1 MLNSFSFILQ
11 DLRSVYDDD
20 CNVLDLDEN
29 ESKIEEFDQT
39 PLKENGL
46 IIPRLT
52 KKPKKSSLIIKPL
65 SEMTKTQEN
74 EKNSLVCHI
83 CNKQSTSRSSLNEH
97 IRVIHNGEPRKVLW
111 KCKLCEN
118 TFHKAQQLRRHLNK
132 AHDRDSKRFPGS
144 KQNQKWACCLCKPKN
159 DSFQR
164 ELP

>member
-11 DLRSVYDDD
+11 DLRSVFDDD

-97 IRVIHNGEPRKVLW
+97 IRVIHNVGNLITQG
-111 KCKLCEN
+111 L
-118 TFHKAQQLRRHLNK
+118 LL
-132 AHDRDSKRFPGS
+132 HD
-144 KQNQKWACCLCKPKN
+144 QKNL
-159 DSFQR
+159 
-164 ELP
+164 